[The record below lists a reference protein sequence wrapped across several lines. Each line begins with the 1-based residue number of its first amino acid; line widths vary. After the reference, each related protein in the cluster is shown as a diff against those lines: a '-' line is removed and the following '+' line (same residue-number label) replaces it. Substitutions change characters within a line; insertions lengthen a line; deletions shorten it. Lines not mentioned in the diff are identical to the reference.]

1 MTAGDECQ
9 PLAYEILRILSPS
22 VWNKSMARL
31 RTLVI
36 AALMGTLGVT
46 EAKAECEIADAKLE
60 EAIQQNPRLR
70 GPANSQSVRDLR
82 SLRDAAFTLRSYGR
96 HEDCE
101 RLLANIRE
109 LIAGPP
115 MGSLGDNDEEEADKQ
130 NAAREPKIKRGA
142 ELGSRDKKDAKPL
155 LRIDELAP
163 GLRTD
168 EMIGAEVRSSD
179 DKIVGEVRNI
189 VFGTKDGRDYAI
201 VASGGFFTAGK
212 DSIVVPIRSIKV
224 TQDRASFFLPIS
236 KEITK
241 TVPLM
246 PDEDYLWLSDQKWR
260 THNDALFQGR

>member
-1 MTAGDECQ
+1 
-9 PLAYEILRILSPS
+9 
-22 VWNKSMARL
+22 MARL
-31 RTLVI
+31 RALVM

-101 RLLANIRE
+101 RLHANIRE

-130 NAAREPKIKRGA
+130 NVAREPKIKRGA
-142 ELGSRDKKDAKPL
+142 ALGSRDKKDAKPL

-201 VASGGFFTAGK
+201 VASGGFFTTGK
-212 DSIVVPIRSIKV
+212 DSIVVPIRSFKV
-224 TQDRASFFLPIS
+224 TQDRSSFFLPIS
-236 KEITK
+236 KEVTE

-246 PDEDYLWLSDQKWR
+246 PDQDYLWLSDQKWR
-260 THNDALFQGR
+260 THNDALFLGR